1 MFTMQ
6 GKRTKDVVR
15 RFGKRI
21 RDLRLER
28 SMSQEDVSQKTGI
41 GRAGISRMEGGKAES
56 CLGTMQALA
65 DTFGIRLSDLL
76 KDV

>member
-1 MFTMQ
+1 
-6 GKRTKDVVR
+6 
-15 RFGKRI
+15 
-21 RDLRLER
+21 
-28 SMSQEDVSQKTGI
+28 MSQEDVSQKTGI

-65 DTFGIRLSDLL
+65 DAFGIRLSDLL